1 MKRTGLL
8 FFICAALLLAMF
20 ANGLYM
26 LLNPRTLRQRP
37 LPVPI
42 SDISEPIRLDLG
54 MKDQLPNGPDF
65 SGQFLQ
71 EEYTDNTEYDTAHDD
86 RDAGLEPVNLML
98 LGLDRDKTRCDVILL
113 FQYDPAASK
122 INLLSVARDTRVVV
136 NGSYCKINAVYSKGG
151 ERLVAKKLKQITG
164 LPVHY
169 YITLDFEGFRKIIDT
184 FGGVEFYVPFRMNY
198 DDPTQ
203 DLHIHLKKGLQI
215 LDGSKAEQLVRYRK
229 GNVKG
234 QGYLEGD
241 IGRIKMQQDFLN
253 AFLDQKLKFR
263 YISKVDELFDI
274 LSRYM
279 KTNITMD
286 DISYYI
292 TDIAKIRDSEVEAS
306 VIPGDSRI
314 IDGVWYYIYDRSKTR
329 ALIRE
334 RFAF

>member
-8 FFICAALLLAMF
+8 FSICTALLIAMF

-26 LLNPRTLRQRP
+26 LLYPRTIRQRP

-54 MKDQLPNGPDF
+54 IKGQWPDGPDF
-65 SGQFLQ
+65 SGQYPQ
-71 EEYTDNTEYDTAHDD
+71 NEYTDNIEYGTDGES
-86 RDAGLEPVNLML
+86 RKAGQEPVNLMV

-113 FQYDPAASK
+113 FQYDPTASK
-122 INLLSVARDTRVVV
+122 IKLLSVARDTRVVV

-151 ERLVAKKLKQITG
+151 ERLVARKISQMTG

-203 DLHIHLKKGLQI
+203 DLHIHLKKGLQV
-215 LDGSKAEQLVRYRK
+215 LNGSKAEQLVRYRK

-253 AFLDQKLKFR
+253 AFIGQKLKFR
-263 YISKVDELFDI
+263 YISKAGELFDI
-274 LSRYM
+274 LGRYM
-279 KTNITMD
+279 KTNITLD
-286 DISYYI
+286 DITYYI
-292 TDIAKIRDSEVEAS
+292 TDITKIRGSEVEAS

-314 IDGVWYYIYDRSKTR
+314 IDGVWYYIHDRSKTR